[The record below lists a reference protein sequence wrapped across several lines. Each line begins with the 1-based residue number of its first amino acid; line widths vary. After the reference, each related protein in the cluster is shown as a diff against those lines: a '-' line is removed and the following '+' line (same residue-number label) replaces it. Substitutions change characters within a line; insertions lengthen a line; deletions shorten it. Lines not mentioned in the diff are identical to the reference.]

1 MQVILTDDVFELGK
15 RGEIVKVADGYGR
28 NYLIPRRLAIPVTP
42 GNIKMMEQQK
52 LVLAKKE
59 AKFRDQAELLAAELN
74 QLHLIVSRKAGD
86 TGALFGSVTTKDL
99 VELLNTQGVHID
111 RRKIMMDQPLKV
123 IGNYRLEVRPH
134 SDVEANLLLSILVEG
149 DTPVARVKKKDPET
163 DRIVADLDAKVKE
176 IAQLTG
182 RRPVEAPSAPPPD
195 EARPKRKARREEG
208 ENTESEAPAE

>member
-42 GNIKMMEQQK
+42 GNIKMIEQQR
-52 LVLAKKE
+52 VALAKKE
-59 AKFRDQAELLAAELN
+59 AKFRDSAELLAGELN
-74 QLHLIVSRKAGD
+74 QLHIIVSRKAGD
-86 TGALFGSVTTKDL
+86 TGALFGSVTAKDL
-99 VELLNTQGVHID
+99 VELLQTQGVHID
-111 RRKIMMDQPLKV
+111 RRKILMDQPLKS

-134 SDVEANLLLSILVEG
+134 SDVEASLLLSIVVEG
-149 DTPVARVKKKDPET
+149 DAPVTRVKRKDEES

-182 RRPVEAPSAPPPD
+182 RRPAEPPPAL
-195 EARPKRKARREEG
+195 ARAETLAKRKARKEEG
-208 ENTESEAPAE
+208 EPAEGAVRPE